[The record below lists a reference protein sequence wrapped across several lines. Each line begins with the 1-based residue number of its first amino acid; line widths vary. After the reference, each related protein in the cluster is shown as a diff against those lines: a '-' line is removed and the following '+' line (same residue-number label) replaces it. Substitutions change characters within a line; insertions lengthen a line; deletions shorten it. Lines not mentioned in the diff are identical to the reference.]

1 MDEEWHV
8 DVNDSFYPDTFHSLR
23 VNISCAPVELWV
35 AVADPEFP
43 RGGNSTLLFG
53 KHFAENKMK
62 MKEFGPRV
70 GGGVLNAPLVPP
82 LRRNKAIHISK
93 MKEFTVFLQ

>member
-8 DVNDSFYPDTFHSLR
+8 DVNDSFYPEALHLLR
-23 VNISCAPVELWV
+23 VNISCAPVELCV
-35 AVADPEFP
+35 AVAYPEFP
-43 RGGNSTLLFG
+43 RGGYSTLLFG

-70 GGGVLNAPLVPP
+70 GWGGGSLTPLSS
-82 LRRNKAIHISK
+82 A
-93 MKEFTVFLQ
+93 TA